1 MKKLKLK
8 SKCYVFTK
16 LICILTYKNDY
27 FLFFFFLVKIA
38 ASQQDN
44 LKFKGRLEP
53 MYALRDQKRILEAA
67 LKEEQ
72 NEKRILK
79 AALKEEQNQK
89 SDYKQECE
97 RLRKE
102 LESVQGIEIS
112 QLKEGNFIH

>member
-1 MKKLKLK
+1 M
-8 SKCYVFTK
+8 
-16 LICILTYKNDY
+16 
-27 FLFFFFLVKIA
+27 KIA

-44 LKFKGRLEP
+44 LNLKGRLEP
-53 MYALRDQKRILEAA
+53 MYALRDQKRILEAALKEEQNEKRILEAA